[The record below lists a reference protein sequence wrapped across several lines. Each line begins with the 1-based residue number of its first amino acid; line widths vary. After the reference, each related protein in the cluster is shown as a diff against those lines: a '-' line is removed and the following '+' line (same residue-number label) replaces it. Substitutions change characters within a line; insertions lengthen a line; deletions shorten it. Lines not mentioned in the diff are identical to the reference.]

1 MKNVNF
7 NNKKFFLVEN
17 SENGT
22 VNSETVFEYKQ
33 EGNLVTAIYY
43 GGNIT
48 NGNIIAVLKD
58 NQLEMLYHC
67 LTIENQLKA
76 GKAIAD
82 ISITKNNKIKLSLN
96 WQWLNDDQ
104 NKGVSEYIE
113 S

>member
-7 NNKKFFLVEN
+7 NNKKFFLIEN

-33 EGNLVTAIYY
+33 EGDLVTAVYY
-43 GGNIT
+43 GGNII

-67 LTIENQLKA
+67 VTTENQL
-76 GKAIAD
+76 
-82 ISITKNNKIKLSLN
+82 
-96 WQWLNDDQ
+96 
-104 NKGVSEYIE
+104 
-113 S
+113 

>member
-1 MKNVNF
+1 MKNINF

-22 VNSETVFEYKQ
+22 VNSETIFEYKQ
-33 EGNLVTAIYY
+33 EGDLVTAIYY
-43 GGNIT
+43 GGNIR
-48 NGNIIAVLKD
+48 NGNIIAVVKD

-67 LTIENQLKA
+67 LTTENQLKA
-76 GKAIAD
+76 GKAIAA
-82 ISITKNNKIKLSLN
+82 ISIANNNKIKLTLN